1 MENCIELEV
10 PSKVD
15 VEYGESWG
23 DAKTVFT
30 DKPWRRSIAD
40 GAGTM
45 IK

>member
-1 MENCIELEV
+1 MEHTLELKV